1 MQKNIQWIN
10 VYENR
15 KFYQEV
21 RNELRVI
28 IQITI
33 DFFFFFI
40 ILMRLNRRNNK

>member
-1 MQKNIQWIN
+1 MLKNIQWIN

-15 KFYQEV
+15 KFYHKV

-33 DFFFFFI
+33 DFFFFI

>member
-1 MQKNIQWIN
+1 MLKNIQWIN

-15 KFYQEV
+15 KFYHKV